1 MSMKGEIIRS
11 SMIHSPGKASLNPE
25 WNCQSLG
32 KKKKKKME
40 QERISS
46 AKTNLECILG

>member
-32 KKKKKKME
+32 KKKKKME